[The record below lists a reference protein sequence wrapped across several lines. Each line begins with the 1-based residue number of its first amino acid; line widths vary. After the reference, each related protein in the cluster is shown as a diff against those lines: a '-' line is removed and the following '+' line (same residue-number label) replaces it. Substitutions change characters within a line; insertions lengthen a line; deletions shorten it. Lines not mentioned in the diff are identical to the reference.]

1 MLSYLRRLAL
11 YKELNLFISKDEY
24 ILLTKMRLDYT
35 FPF

>member
-1 MLSYLRRLAL
+1 MLSYLRQLAL
-11 YKELNLFISKDEY
+11 YKELNLFISKDEC